1 MIVYQLELK
10 SKFRYNGLV
19 LENPNKYAN
28 IMKKITTL
36 ILLIGLL
43 SFSSSALSY
52 TSHATTSCGN
62 LISFENDNDDG
73 GKNFITG
80 WFFGFT
86 TALNLV
92 NNRSLPKFDL
102 DSIWYSLVKYCKEN
116 PLDNSFDAALNVS
129 AELYRKTQ

>member
-1 MIVYQLELK
+1 
-10 SKFRYNGLV
+10 
-19 LENPNKYAN
+19 
-28 IMKKITTL
+28 MKKITAL

-43 SFSSSALSY
+43 SFSSSALSF

-62 LISFENDNDDG
+62 LISLENDNVDG

-86 TALNLV
+86 TALNFV
-92 NNRSLPKFDL
+92 NNRKLPKFDI